1 MPKDGNSTIGRKIL
15 RLTLFFFAVV
25 ALVIASTYLFF
36 APVFHSDYIDS
47 MLLHPLKNSADAPV
61 QDQVL
66 GIRAEAA
73 QVPVSR
79 GDKQVLLSAAHYKL
93 ARPKGLVIF
102 SHGTGG
108 NIDIRFSKQNPRLSM
123 LLKQGLEV
131 LLYDYEG
138 YGRSQGKP
146 SLCNLKDD
154 CVAVYNYALKLG
166 FKPQNIFLYGESLGG
181 GVSCM
186 LAELRPVRA
195 IILECTFTS
204 PERLAKELMPLAEI
218 YPSFLF
224 PEPRLDNLRY
234 LQGDHPPCLIVS
246 GLKDPT
252 IPPSQSLMLKEKA
265 KPTADLLL
273 LPQSAHCIL
282 ADSDLKTF
290 EVSLTKFLKELI

>member
-1 MPKDGNSTIGRKIL
+1 MQNDRQCSLGTKIM
-15 RLTLFFFAVV
+15 RLTGFFFALITLIVS
-25 ALVIASTYLFF
+25 STYLFF

-47 MLLHPLKNSADAPV
+47 MLLHPLKNPADSPV
-61 QDQVL
+61 QDKVM
-66 GIRAEAA
+66 GIQAESA

-79 GDKQVLLSAAHYKL
+79 GDKQVLISAAHYRL
-93 ARPKGLVIF
+93 PRPKGLVIF

-108 NIDIRFSKQNPRLSM
+108 NIDIRFSRQNPRLSM

-138 YGRSQGKP
+138 YGRSQGSP
-146 SLCNLKDD
+146 SLRNLQDD

-186 LAELRPVRA
+186 LAGVKPVRA

-224 PEPRLDNLRY
+224 PEPRLDNLHY
-234 LQGDHPPCLIVS
+234 LQGEHPPCLIVC
-246 GLKDPT
+246 GQKDPT
-252 IPPSQSLMLKEKA
+252 IPPSQSLMLKELA
-265 KPTADLLL
+265 KPTTDLLL
-273 LPQSAHCIL
+273 LPESAHCIL

-290 EVSLTKFLKELI
+290 EASLTKFLKGLI

>member
-73 QVPVSR
+73 QVPVSH
-79 GDKQVLLSAAHYKL
+79 GDKEVLISAAHYKL
-93 ARPKGLVIF
+93 PHPKGLVIF

-138 YGRSQGKP
+138 YGRSPGKA
-146 SLCNLKDD
+146 SLRNLKDD
-154 CVAVYNYALKLG
+154 CLAVYNYALKLG
-166 FKPQNIFLYGESLGG
+166 FKPENIFLYGESLGG

-186 LAELRPVRA
+186 LAQEKPVRA
-195 IILECTFTS
+195 IILDCTFTS

-224 PEPRLDNLRY
+224 PEPRLDNLHY
-234 LQGDHPPCLIVS
+234 LQGNHPPCLIVA
-246 GLKDPT
+246 GKKDPT
-252 IPPSQSLMLKEKA
+252 IPSSQSILLRRMA
-265 KPTADLLL
+265 KPSADLLI
-273 LPQSAHCIL
+273 LPESYHCYL
-282 ADSDLKTF
+282 AESDLKTF
-290 EVSLTKFLKELI
+290 EATLSKFLNKLI